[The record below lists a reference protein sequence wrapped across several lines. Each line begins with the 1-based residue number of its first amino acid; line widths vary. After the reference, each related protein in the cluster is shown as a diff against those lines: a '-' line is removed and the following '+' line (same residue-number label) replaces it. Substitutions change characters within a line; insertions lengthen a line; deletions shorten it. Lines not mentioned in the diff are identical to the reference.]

1 MKPFRQTPDEDVAQ
15 DSPTQGF
22 SQRDRWSGEPER
34 PLPSLKLLATLFAFT
49 SIGMLAL
56 VD

>member
-15 DSPTQGF
+15 DFSTKGF